1 MASHKTPL
9 FADEKTAAELFCMK
23 PKEFRGLV
31 EAGYLPGALQRGGV
45 ERWDVEELTRIWR
58 GDAIEGGGFEW

>member
-1 MASHKTPL
+1 MSRTAPL
-9 FADEKTAAELFCMK
+9 FVDEKRAAELFCIK
-23 PKEFRGLV
+23 PQQFRGLV
-31 EAGYLPGALQRGGV
+31 EAGHLPGALKRGGV